1 MARILIACLVMLIT
15 SSCDELPTRSSGMY
29 SADVTRDTNA
39 LNLRGA
45 DAPQVSGQERLPIQR
60 GNDTFLSEDPGS
72 RRASRVEIEII
83 DDMNVEITLVDA
95 SIAAA
100 AEAVISNA
108 LGSQFVIQ
116 DGLVG
121 RITIQS
127 TGPIPKSALIDLFQA
142 ALNANGAR
150 LETEGDIFRIVS
162 GTNGRRTFQT
172 VGSDGVTDATII
184 VAPLEHVSAAQMIE
198 ILDPLTSE
206 GLNAVPDNERNL
218 ILLSGTASQ
227 LESAIDALNLFD
239 VDAMRGKSIAI
250 VRLQAADPTAIV
262 EELEAIFGAREGG
275 LLNGVI
281 EFHPNDRLNSVLVI
295 TSRSQYLDDAQR
307 WIRELDRSA
316 GQSQQYTRVYPLQ
329 NRQAS
334 ELAPILD
341 QLLGGG
347 EVQSLVS
354 DGGEISSSSGSS
366 QPRVA
371 ADPERNALIVR
382 ALQTEHAEV
391 ARLLHDLDDRAA
403 QVALEATIAEVTLND
418 EVSLGVRFFLDER
431 NSDTTFSDAAS
442 GGVSPNFPG
451 FSSLFTFGDSSVVL
465 NALAGATDVKIIS
478 SPTLMVLDNKE
489 AELQIGDQVPVAT
502 QTSVSTEDD
511 SAPIVTTISYRDTGV
526 ILKVRPQIG
535 AGNTL
540 TLEISQEVSSVA
552 NTSTSGIDSP
562 TIRQRQITTSVVL
575 RDGATLALGGLVQES
590 DNRTDSRVPGLGDIP
605 FLGSAFRNR
614 DSSKDRTELLILIRP
629 RIIRT
634 DDQADA
640 FTSDWRERL
649 SGADSTLQTGL
660 GDPTH
665 SLSEVLR

>member
-1 MARILIACLVMLIT
+1 M
-15 SSCDELPTRSSGMY
+15 
-29 SADVTRDTNA
+29 
-39 LNLRGA
+39 
-45 DAPQVSGQERLPIQR
+45 
-60 GNDTFLSEDPGS
+60 
-72 RRASRVEIEII
+72 
-83 DDMNVEITLVDA
+83 DA
-95 SIAAA
+95 SISAA
-100 AEAVISNA
+100 AEAIIAEV
-108 LGSQFVIQ
+108 LDKRFVIQ
-116 DGLVG
+116 DGLEG

-127 TGPIPKSALIDLFQA
+127 TGPIPKSALVDLFQA

-150 LETEGDIFRIVS
+150 LEVDGDIFSIVA

-184 VAPLEHVSAAQMIE
+184 VAPLEHISAGQMVE
-198 ILDPLTSE
+198 ILSPLTDD
-206 GLNAVPDNERNL
+206 GLNAVADSDRNL
-218 ILLSGTASQ
+218 ILLSGSAGQ
-227 LESAIDALNLFD
+227 LESAMDALNLFD
-239 VDAMRGKSIAI
+239 VDVMRGKSIAI
-250 VRLQAADPTAIV
+250 VRLEAADPSAVV
-262 EELEAIFGAREGG
+262 EELEAIFGARNGG
-275 LLNGVI
+275 LLDGVI

-295 TSRSQYLDDAQR
+295 SSRSQYMDEAKR
-307 WIRELDRSA
+307 WIHELDRTA

-329 NRQAS
+329 NRQAA
-334 ELAPILD
+334 ELAPVLNQI
-341 QLLGGG
+341 LGGG
-347 EVQSLVS
+347 GTITATSS
-354 DGGEISSSSGSS
+354 DGDNPAASMSE

-382 ALQTEHAEV
+382 ALQPEHAEIG
-391 ARLLHDLDDRAA
+391 RLLHDLDNRAA

-431 NSDTTFSDAAS
+431 NSNTTFSDAAS

-502 QTSVSTEDD
+502 QTAVSTKDAG
-511 SAPIVTTISYRDTGV
+511 APVVTTIDYRDTGV
-526 ILKVRPQIG
+526 ILRVRPQIG

-552 NTSTSGIDSP
+552 NTNTSGIDSP

-575 RDGATLALGGLVQES
+575 RDGATLALGGLVQER
-590 DNRTDSRVPGLGDIP
+590 DNLTDSRVPGLGDIP

-634 DDQADA
+634 DEQADQ
-640 FTSDWRERL
+640 FTSDWRVRL
-649 SGADSTLQTGL
+649 SGADSTLQSGL
-660 GDPTH
+660 GEPTH
-665 SLSEVLR
+665 SLSEILR